1 MSVGGKRHRLYR
13 VVKRGLDVLF
23 SAALLVFLWLPM
35 LVIWAAVRL
44 DSEGSGIFRQT
55 RVGRDGKPFVC
66 YKFRTMY
73 VTAPPCCPSSRLCDP
88 EKHVTRVGRFLRR
101 TSLDELPQLI
111 NVIKGDMSLVGP
123 RPLIPE
129 ETEVHDMRQRR
140 GVYTLRPGITGLSQI
155 SGRDR
160 VSDDQKVE
168 LDTRYLERFGFV
180 QDLRI
185 VGATVGRVIT
195 GDGIKMEG
203 GLDK

>member
-1 MSVGGKRHRLYR
+1 MNGWYR
-13 VVKRGLDVLF
+13 IIKRGLDILF
-23 SAALLVFLWLPM
+23 SVTLSFLLLLPM
-35 LVIWAAVRL
+35 LVICIIIRF
-44 DSEGSGIFRQT
+44 DSKGSGIFRQI
-55 RVGRDGKPFVC
+55 RVGRNGKPFVC

-73 VTAPPCCPSSRLCDP
+73 VTAPPCCPSSKLCDP

-129 ETEVHDMRQRR
+129 ETEVHHMRQRR
-140 GVYTLRPGITGLSQI
+140 GIYTLRPGITGLSQI

-160 VSDDQKVE
+160 VSDELKIE
-168 LDTRYLERFGFV
+168 LDTRYLERLGFV

-195 GDGIKMEG
+195 GDGIKMTG